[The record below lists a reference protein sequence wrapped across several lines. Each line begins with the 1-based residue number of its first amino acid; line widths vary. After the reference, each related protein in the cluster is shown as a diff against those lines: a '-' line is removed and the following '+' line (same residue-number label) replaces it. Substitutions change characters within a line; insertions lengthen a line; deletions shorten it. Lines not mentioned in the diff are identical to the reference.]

1 MSESKAFCAFVIGV
15 CEDGI
20 KVYECEGVC
29 KTKMSDFRSMWKF
42 PIEQCPLRMTREE
55 IIEYLDVGEFE
66 VYIESI

>member
-1 MSESKAFCAFVIGV
+1 
-15 CEDGI
+15 
-20 KVYECEGVC
+20 
-29 KTKMSDFRSMWKF
+29 MSDFRSMWKF